1 MRALVTLS
9 HGSRH
14 PHAEAGVVALTRVAG
29 ELAGTPSFAA
39 HLEFN
44 EPDLTTTC
52 VRLAEQGFT
61 EAVVV
66 PLLFTSAYHHKVDV
80 PQAVEDARRE
90 SGLNV
95 TLVES
100 IGTGEDLAQLLAHRV
115 LEEAPA
121 GSHIALYS
129 VGSSDAKAND
139 AVSALATQ
147 VETLSGYSVT
157 SIKAT
162 GSDKGCLQKLAES
175 LECRFMHILPL
186 FITDGLLL
194 DRAWERMPVVAEF
207 SRKRIT
213 HSQPLT
219 TALADI
225 VAARFA
231 GASLASA

>member
-14 PHAEAGVVALTRVAG
+14 PHAEAGVCALTRVAG

-52 VRLAEQGFT
+52 VRLADQGFT

-80 PQAVEDARRE
+80 PQAIDEARRV
-90 SGLNV
+90 SGV
-95 TLVES
+95 KVVLVDS
-100 IGTGEDLAQLLAHRV
+100 IGTGADLAQLLAAKV
-115 LEEAPA
+115 SEEAPA
-121 GSHIALYS
+121 GSHVALYS
-129 VGSSDAKAND
+129 VGSSDARANE
-139 AVSALATQ
+139 AVTDLAAQ
-147 VETLSGYSVT
+147 VATLSGHNVS

-162 GSDKGCLQKLAES
+162 GSDKGCLQQLAES
-175 LECRFMHILPL
+175 LDCRFMHILPL

-194 DRAWERMPVVAEF
+194 DRAFERVPVVEQTAH
-207 SRKRIT
+207 KRIT
-213 HSQPLT
+213 SSQPLT

-225 VAARFA
+225 VASRFA
-231 GASLASA
+231 AA

>member
-14 PHAEAGVVALTRVAG
+14 PHAEAGVRALTRVAG

-52 VRLAEQGFT
+52 VRLAEKGFT

-80 PQAVEDARRE
+80 PQAVAEARRA
-90 SGLNV
+90 SGMKIA
-95 TLVES
+95 LVDS
-100 IGTGEDLAQLLAHRV
+100 IGTGADLARLLAQRV
-115 LEEAPA
+115 SEEAPA
-121 GSHIALYS
+121 GSHVALYS
-129 VGSSDAKAND
+129 VGSSDIAANE
-139 AVSALATQ
+139 AVTALAAQ
-147 VETLSGYSVT
+147 VAALSGYQVS

-162 GSDKGCLQKLAES
+162 GSDKGCLSELAES

-194 DRAWERMPVVAEF
+194 DRAWERMPVVEQTA
-207 SRKRIT
+207 RKRIT
-213 HSQPLT
+213 TSQPLT

-225 VAARFA
+225 VASRFA
-231 GASLASA
+231 TA